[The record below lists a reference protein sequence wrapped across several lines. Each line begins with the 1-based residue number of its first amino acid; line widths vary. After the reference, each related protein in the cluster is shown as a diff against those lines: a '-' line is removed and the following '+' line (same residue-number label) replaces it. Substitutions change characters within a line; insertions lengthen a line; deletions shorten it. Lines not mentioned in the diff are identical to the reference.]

1 MKIQPK
7 KFSPVLIAFSTEQGL
22 HCISRASWLL
32 ILCPAGRSSRDGAE
46 MLGDAMGG
54 VAEMKWEERCG
65 ATARSHLPL
74 SEDICSKKLRCA
86 TRDDGP
92 VQKQGERL
100 AVGDMHREDM
110 NRRITF
116 SFAHCPNYQ
125 DFVSRVGC
133 QKSHNKMRK
142 KD

>member
-1 MKIQPK
+1 MVENCKKHLQGECEQCSLNIQPK

-100 AVGDMHREDM
+100 AVGDMRQ
-110 NRRITF
+110 
-116 SFAHCPNYQ
+116 C
-125 DFVSRVGC
+125 
-133 QKSHNKMRK
+133 KSLTP
-142 KD
+142 